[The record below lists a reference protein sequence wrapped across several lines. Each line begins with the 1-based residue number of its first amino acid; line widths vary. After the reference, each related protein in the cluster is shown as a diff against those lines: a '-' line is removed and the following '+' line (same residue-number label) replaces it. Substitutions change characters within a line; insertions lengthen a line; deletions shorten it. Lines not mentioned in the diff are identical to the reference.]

1 MNKKHRQVFN
11 DINITPLTDIFL
23 VLLIIMMVVA
33 PMLDYRGLK
42 LDFFA
47 KGTES
52 DKQDE
57 PKLIKLN
64 ISADGAYTVDGAAVA
79 REGLGAGIK
88 QALVENPD
96 GIVIEV
102 DGESFHEA
110 TAVALDAAQSAGI
123 TRIAVRET
131 ETAEPADTS
140 AAPTK
145 SATGASPKRAKTKQ

>member
-1 MNKKHRQVFN
+1 MSKKNRQVFN

-33 PMLDYRGLK
+33 PMLDYRGLR

-52 DKQDE
+52 DTPEE
-57 PKLIKLN
+57 PKLITLS
-64 ISADGAYTVDGAAVA
+64 ISADGAYTVDGAVVA
-79 REGLGAGIK
+79 REALNTGIK
-88 QALVENPD
+88 DALVQHPD

-110 TAVALDAAQSAGI
+110 TAAALDAAQAAGI
-123 TRIAVRET
+123 TRIAVKES
-131 ETAEPADTS
+131 EPAP
-140 AAPTK
+140 AAPAGK
-145 SATGASPKRAKTKQ
+145 